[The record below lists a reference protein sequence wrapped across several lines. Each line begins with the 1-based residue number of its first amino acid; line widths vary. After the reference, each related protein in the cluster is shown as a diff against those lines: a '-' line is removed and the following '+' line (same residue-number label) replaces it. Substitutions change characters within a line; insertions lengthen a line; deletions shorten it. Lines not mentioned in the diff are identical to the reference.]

1 MSALPPKADIRRL
14 IRLPRPRARL
24 AVWDV
29 EAEHFGGLQ
38 VDYQL
43 KPGRRLNRKIARLLP
58 LEDAI
63 DIAGGAS
70 VLVDVISPYD
80 IRPPAVTR

>member
-1 MSALPPKADIRRL
+1 MRHG
-14 IRLPRPRARL
+14 
-24 AVWDV
+24 
-29 EAEHFGGLQ
+29 EAERFGSLE

-43 KPGRRLNRKIARLLP
+43 KLGRRLNRKIARLLP
-58 LEDAI
+58 LGDAI

-80 IRPPAVTR
+80 IRPPAMTR